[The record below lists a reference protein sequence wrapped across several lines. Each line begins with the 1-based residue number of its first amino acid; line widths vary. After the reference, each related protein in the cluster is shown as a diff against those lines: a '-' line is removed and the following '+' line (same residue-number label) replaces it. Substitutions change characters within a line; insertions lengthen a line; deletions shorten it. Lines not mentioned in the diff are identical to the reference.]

1 MAKNKKIWIADDDE
15 SIRFVLESGLSEAGF
30 NVSTFEDGNE
40 VVNKL
45 DVESP
50 HLLLTDLKMPGRDGM
65 DLLET
70 FRNNHQKI
78 PIIIMTAHSDLDT
91 TVEAF
96 EAGAWDYIAK
106 PFDLNTAIEKI
117 NKAIS
122 EKKNI
127 QKKLSEKEEIS
138 LRKGK
143 ILGKSPAMQ
152 DLFNSIGKL
161 SHSDSTVLL
170 VGESGTGKE
179 LVSQAIFEHSDFRLN
194 MLQDQ
199 MASEKLSEGITGF
212 SKAIEELEKLLQKRL
227 LEIKNQKLI
236 SLNVAD
242 IPVELLESELFGHEK
257 GAFKGAGDQRIGRFE
272 QADKGTLFLDEV
284 GDMPLETQTRLI
296 RVLSSGEFYRIGGNS
311 PIKVDVRII
320 AATNQNLEEKVK
332 NGSFREDLYHRL
344 NVIKINLPP
353 LRDRKEDILLLTS
366 YFLKKFSEEANI
378 KIKVLSKEVEELFEN
393 LIWPGNVLQLQNVCQ
408 SLTLLSSGQEISIT
422 DIPKDLSLQRK
433 GPEMSWSDMLESWA
447 SKKLLKG
454 DDHILNSATPIF
466 EGTMIKAALKVTK
479 GKKSEAAKLLGW
491 GRNTL
496 ARKITEL
503 DL

>member
-1 MAKNKKIWIADDDE
+1 MAKAKKIWIADDDE
-15 SIRFVLESGLSEAGF
+15 SIRFVLESGLAEAGF
-30 NVSTFEDGNE
+30 NVCTFEDGNE

-45 DVESP
+45 DIDSP
-50 HLLLTDLKMPGRDGM
+50 NLLLTDLKMPGRDGM

-70 FRNNHQKI
+70 FKNEHKNI
-78 PIIIMTAHSDLDT
+78 PVIIMTAHSDLET

-106 PFDLNTAIEKI
+106 PFDLNSAIEKI
-117 NKAIS
+117 NKAMKEKKRYQKKIS
-122 EKKNI
+122 EKD
-127 QKKLSEKEEIS
+127 EIN
-138 LRKGK
+138 LRQGK

-161 SHSDSTVLL
+161 SHSNTTVLL

-179 LVSQAIFEHSDFRLN
+179 LVSQAIFEHSDR
-194 MLQDQ
+194 
-199 MASEKLSEGITGF
+199 STK
-212 SKAIEELEKLLQKRL
+212 
-227 LEIKNQKLI
+227 KLI

-257 GAFKGAGDQRIGRFE
+257 GAFKGAGEQRIGRFE
-272 QADKGTLFLDEV
+272 QADNGTLFLDEV

-332 NGSFREDLYHRL
+332 NRSFREDLYHRL

-353 LRDRKEDILLLTS
+353 LRDRKEDILLLAN
-366 YFLKKFSEEANI
+366 YFLKKCSDEAKVKT
-378 KIKVLSKEVEELFEN
+378 KILSPEVEELFEN

-408 SLTLLSSGQEISIT
+408 SLTLLSAGQEISIS
-422 DIPKDLSLQRK
+422 DIPKDLSMQRK
-433 GPEMSWSDMLESWA
+433 GPAMNWDDMLESWA
-447 SKKLLKG
+447 SKQLLNG
-454 DDHILNSATPIF
+454 EDHLLNSATPIF
-466 EGTMIKAALKVTK
+466 ETTMIKAALKATK

-496 ARKITEL
+496 SRKITEL
-503 DL
+503 GI

>member
-45 DVESP
+45 DIESP

-70 FRNNHQKI
+70 FRNEHQKI

-122 EKKNI
+122 EKKNV
-127 QKKLSEKEEIS
+127 QKKLTEKEEIS
-138 LRKGK
+138 LRAGK

-179 LVSQAIFEHSDFRLN
+179 FVSQAIFEHSDRSN
-194 MLQDQ
+194 
-199 MASEKLSEGITGF
+199 K
-212 SKAIEELEKLLQKRL
+212 
-227 LEIKNQKLI
+227 KLI

-320 AATNQNLEEKVK
+320 AATNQNLEEKVR

-366 YFLKKFSEEANI
+366 YFLKKFSEEAKI
-378 KIKVLSKEVEELFEN
+378 KVKVLSKEVEELFEN

-408 SLTLLSSGQEISIT
+408 SLTLLSSGQEISIS